1 MNSATSITL
10 IVVGALL
17 ILIPLFLGVE
27 AREHAMNAYS
37 AIVAS
42 GHAIEPHQAVRRGGG
57 RLYVLICLIAGLA
70 CLITGILRSR
80 QPHDSHP
87 PAPMVHGPAG

>member
-17 ILIPLFLGVE
+17 ILVPLILGIE
-27 AREHAMNAYS
+27 MREHAMNAYT

-42 GHAIEPHQAVRRGGG
+42 GHAIEPHQAVRRGG
-57 RLYVLICLIAGLA
+57 RLYILICLAAGLA

-80 QPHDSHP
+80 PHADHITAGHGT
-87 PAPMVHGPAG
+87 PA